1 MADCDGNAMA
11 LLMKP
16 ALPGLYAMLA
26 ALTLAGCASDTTNY
40 PSLARRPA
48 ERLAEQPPQPVAP
61 ATTIATDPAL
71 PARLAK
77 LVDEARAA
85 HSRFGER
92 RPGAERAIAAGG
104 GAAMGSDGWSIAS
117 VALADLESAR
127 SEAMVPLADLDQML
141 AAKLV
146 SDGSNGD
153 SGDGAAI
160 AAARSQV
167 SQLIAEEDRVL
178 AGLQGRLGG

>member
-1 MADCDGNAMA
+1 MADRRGDAMA
-11 LLMKP
+11 QLMNFVR
-16 ALPGLYAMLA
+16 ASLFASFA
-26 ALTLAGCASDTTNY
+26 ALSLGACASDTTNY

-48 ERLAEQPPQPVAP
+48 ERIAAQPPKAPAP
-61 ATTIATDPAL
+61 ATTIPADAAL

-85 HSRFGER
+85 HARFGDR
-92 RPGAERAIAAGG
+92 RPMAERAIAAGG
-104 GAAMGSDGWSIAS
+104 GAAMGSEGWSIAS

-127 SEAMVPLADLDQML
+127 SEAMVPLADLDQLL

-146 SDGSNGD
+146 ADGSNGD

-160 AAARSQV
+160 AAARLQV

-178 AGLQGRLGG
+178 AALRGRLGG